1 MSPPPPSG
9 GPIGRLVSRPLFW
22 VLTVTVLFALPLGR
36 SIFRHLPP
44 PAPVLGS
51 VPAFTMT
58 DQQGRSFGSANLE
71 GRVWVADFIFTSCQ
85 TMCPLLTE
93 KMAQL
98 VHRSR
103 QLGPEV
109 HFVSF
114 SVDPERDTP
123 GRLADYARRYH
134 ADPRK
139 WSFLTG
145 TLASVQGA
153 VVDGFKIGVDRHKT
167 ADDFWDIVHGEHMVI
182 VDRGLRIRGYFDSS
196 EGSLNQ
202 LLETLG
208 QVTNEPVADA
218 LPRNRQALSAGTDR
232 RP

>member
-1 MSPPPPSG
+1 
-9 GPIGRLVSRPLFW
+9 VFW
-22 VLTVTVLFALPLGR
+22 IVAVTALFALPLSR
-36 SIFRHLPP
+36 SILRRVPP
-44 PAPVLGS
+44 PAPVLGN
-51 VPAFTMT
+51 VPAFSMT
-58 DQQGRSFGSANLE
+58 DQRGQPFGSSDLV
-71 GRVWVADFIFTSCQ
+71 GKVWVADFIFTSCQ
-85 TMCPLLTE
+85 TMCPLLTD
-93 KMAQL
+93 KMGQL

-123 GRLADYARRYH
+123 ARLADYAGRHH

-145 TLASVQGA
+145 TLASIQAA

-167 ADDFWDIVHGEHMVI
+167 PDDFWDIVHGEHMVI

-196 EGSLNQ
+196 EASLNL
-202 LLETLG
+202 LLEALG
-208 QVTNEPVADA
+208 QVTNEPISDTPPPD
-218 LPRNRQALSAGTDR
+218 LRPLSSRAA
-232 RP
+232 P